1 MTTETAYVEH
11 AVRIIADHGLD
22 DFSSL
27 PDSLQSCFTRS
38 LQLIEKAC
46 SSSSSSG
53 SDVMVDLEQVITT
66 CQAVVERCTEHFH
79 SIHHSQ
85 VTRAWRRLYVDC
97 CLLHG
102 LAALSLSSGPATV
115 NDGAKI
121 SMSKDA
127 IKALDTA
134 LIVTS
139 APGPSRYELV
149 QDIVGALQEVYIKHS
164 KGLGPSLLKASPSSS
179 PAFAT
184 PSVNKDAAN
193 RHIGMEKEKQKTFCR
208 ATRKIKELDDI
219 PGLED
224 YHRHYI
230 DQPFV
235 VRRFAQD
242 WPALDPFFEDEDQA
256 ATALHDS
263 VHDGSGARGLQ
274 KWQSRQ
280 YLLERTG
287 PCRVVPVEIGKEYTH
302 ERWRQSIVP
311 WEDFLSKAGWSSRST
326 EQQEEGAEDETFY
339 LAQHDVFNQ
348 FDRLRRD
355 VLVPD
360 IVYSCPPAPDG
371 LATPYVPPLDEE
383 TGEGYIMS
391 AWIGPAQTTSP
402 AHTDPYYNA
411 YVQVVGQKL
420 VWIAPPESNEQGGM
434 YLSSTEG
441 LGNTSQFPIFSP
453 DSSDTKEGDRY
464 ELFHKL
470 VEPKARTAVLGP
482 GDMLVL
488 PPGWY
493 HAMKSLSRSFS
504 VSFWY

>member
-11 AVRIIADHGLD
+11 AIRIIADHGLD

-27 PDSLQSCFTRS
+27 PDSLQSCFTHS

-53 SDVMVDLEQVITT
+53 GGVVVDLEQVITT
-66 CQAVVERCTEHFH
+66 CKTVVDRCTEHFH

-85 VTRAWRRLYVDC
+85 VTRAWLRLYVDC
-97 CLLHG
+97 CLLQG
-102 LAALSLSSGPATV
+102 LAALSLCSGPSIV
-115 NDGAKI
+115 NDEAKS
-121 SMSKDA
+121 SMTKDA
-127 IKALDTA
+127 IKALDMA

-149 QDIVGALQEVYIKHS
+149 QDVIGALQEVHIRHS
-164 KGLGPSLLKASPSSS
+164 KGLGSSSLKSPPSSS
-179 PAFAT
+179 PAFAAL
-184 PSVNKDAAN
+184 SLNKDAAN
-193 RHIGMEKEKQKTFCR
+193 EHVGIEKEKQETFCR
-208 ATRKIKELDDI
+208 ATRHIKELDGI

-230 DQPFV
+230 NQPFV

-242 WPALDPFFEDEDQA
+242 WPALDPFDENEDQA
-256 ATALHDS
+256 ATALQDPIQ
-263 VHDGSGARGLQ
+263 DGSGASGLQ
-274 KWQSRQ
+274 KWQSWQ

-311 WEDFLSKAGWSSRST
+311 WEDFLSKAGWSSSST
-326 EQQEEGAEDETFY
+326 EQQEDAEDETFY
-339 LAQHDVFNQ
+339 LAQHDVFHQ
-348 FDRLRRD
+348 FDQLRRD

-371 LATPYVPPLDEE
+371 LASPYVAPLDEE

-411 YVQVVGQKL
+411 YGESPLLPASSPSVPFIRSPL
-420 VWIAPPESNEQGGM
+420 V
-434 YLSSTEG
+434 
-441 LGNTSQFPIFSP
+441 
-453 DSSDTKEGDRY
+453 
-464 ELFHKL
+464 
-470 VEPKARTAVLGP
+470 
-482 GDMLVL
+482 
-488 PPGWY
+488 
-493 HAMKSLSRSFS
+493 
-504 VSFWY
+504 